1 MFNFVKKKLSFAL
14 SGRYVCSANGQKLIS
29 YMCGLVKP
37 QEPNKMY
44 SFKIKDYAKA
54 INNSNI
60 KDSSQIKETL
70 KEIASRS
77 VWIDV
82 INDGSPDVKIL
93 HWVKKI
99 IYSNDEVKFEIDP
112 ILSPY
117 LLPTNSRKDMLLYP
131 IENISKLTR
140 ANSIRLY
147 EYFLGLYTE
156 AYNKDSKKVN
166 NNHFE
171 CIKTVLIAKL
181 RFMTNS
187 SVNWNYSKFAVFEK
201 EVLSPCINEINLFTN
216 IHISYVLASKGKKAT
231 KLELYIKKDVKKN
244 A

>member
-70 KEIASRS
+70 KEIASED
-77 VWIDV
+77 VWIDIV
-82 INDGSPDVKIL
+82 ENDSPDVKIL
-93 HWVKKI
+93 HWIKKI
-99 IYSNDEVKFEIDP
+99 IYSNNEVKFEIDP
-112 ILSPY
+112 MLSPY
-117 LLPTNSRKDMLLYP
+117 LLPTNSRKDMLVYP
-131 IENISKLTR
+131 IDNISKLTR

-147 EYFLGLYTE
+147 EFFLGLHTE
-156 AYNKDSKKVN
+156 AYNEDSKKLN

-171 CIKTVLIAKL
+171 CVKTVLLAKL
-181 RFMTNS
+181 RLITNS
-187 SVNWNYSKFAVFEK
+187 CVNWNYSKFAIFEK

-216 IHISYVLASKGKKAT
+216 IHVRYVLYSSGKKAT
-231 KLELYIKKDVKKN
+231 RLKLYIKKDVKKN

>member
-1 MFNFVKKKLSFAL
+1 MVFNFVKKKLSFAL

-70 KEIASRS
+70 KEIASED
-77 VWIDV
+77 VWIDIV
-82 INDGSPDVKIL
+82 ENDSPDVKIL
-93 HWVKKI
+93 HWIKKI

-112 ILSPY
+112 LLSPY
-117 LLPTNSRKDMLLYP
+117 LLQANSRKDMLVYP
-131 IENISKLTR
+131 IDNISKLTR

-147 EYFLGLYTE
+147 EFFLGLYTE
-156 AYNKDSKKVN
+156 AYNEDSKKLN

-171 CIKTVLIAKL
+171 CVKTVLLAKL
-181 RFMTNS
+181 RLITNS
-187 SVNWNYSKFAVFEK
+187 CVNWNYSKFAIFEK
-201 EVLSPCINEINLFTN
+201 EVLSPCVNEINLFTN
-216 IHISYVLASKGKKAT
+216 IHISYVVASKGQKAT
-231 KLELYIKKDVKKN
+231 KLKLFIRKK
-244 A
+244 